1 MNVAMKGATTRQA
14 GRSAEAAE
22 GRRAGTM
29 GCAKSRRMLVLRET
43 VLVCRSV
50 GAPGGNGVL
59 ERSGWWKAGGGRE
72 GRRRANWRE
81 AQVHETCSSRTC
93 CDGGH
98 VWCPVRRLL
107 TMWLSSISNVASTNN
122 QFIKNVDLSI
132 CDGDFN
138 LNSRLNTDG
147 EMETSVPSK

>member
-1 MNVAMKGATTRQA
+1 
-14 GRSAEAAE
+14 
-22 GRRAGTM
+22 M

-107 TMWLSSISNVASTNN
+107 TMWLSSISNVASTNVESKAPCDEAMKKITRLATE
-122 QFIKNVDLSI
+122 QHPSQGPSFSKRIHYAHGHHSRKKSVDILK
-132 CDGDFN
+132 
-138 LNSRLNTDG
+138 
-147 EMETSVPSK
+147 SVQII